1 MSSLTW
7 EVFKVFIMTKP
18 DLRRKLTAILSADVK
33 GYSRLMGD
41 NEEATVL
48 TITTYREVIATLV
61 EKHRGRVVD
70 SPGDNVMAEFA
81 SVVDAVNSA
90 VEIQEELKAKNA
102 GLTESRRMH
111 FRIGINLGD
120 VIQEGERIY
129 GDGVNVA
136 ARIESV
142 ADAGGICISNS
153 AYEQVKKKLP
163 LDFEYLG
170 EHSVKNIDEPVRVY
184 RVLMEQQVEDKGIG
198 EKKTEPKRGQKTALA
213 VTIGLLLMAGGLLIG
228 KYMLEAPSPPAEIAS
243 QEEMAF
249 PLPDKP
255 SIAVLPFQNLSGS
268 EEQDYFSD
276 GITNDIITDL
286 SKFNQLFVIASNTVF
301 TYKGKPVKVKQVSQE
316 LGVRYVLEG
325 SVQKAG
331 DKVRVNAQLIEGTTG
346 HHLWAERYD
355 RDIDD
360 LFALQDEIIETIV
373 RTLAVKINEAERR
386 RVMRKNTGSFEAYDY
401 LLRGWHHYDRSTRS
415 ANSQARQLFKKAIE
429 LDPRYGSAYVALGA
443 TYLQDAAYGWTEF
456 QDQALQRAYDLA
468 QKALA
473 LEEANAS
480 AHRLLGAV
488 YVRWA
493 QYDLA
498 ATELRRAIE
507 LNPNDAESYGELGAV
522 MLYSGKTEEAIQ
534 SMETE
539 NRFNP
544 HLGPGD
550 FMELGLAYYL
560 EGRYEDA
567 IRILERGVGQ
577 KPGFVGHHIGL
588 AAAYAQLGR
597 SEEAKKAATTVLRFA
612 PFFETESYGTA
623 FQNPADRAALV
634 EGLRKAGLK

>member
-1 MSSLTW
+1 
-7 EVFKVFIMTKP
+7 
-18 DLRRKLTAILSADVK
+18 
-33 GYSRLMGD
+33 
-41 NEEATVL
+41 
-48 TITTYREVIATLV
+48 
-61 EKHRGRVVD
+61 
-70 SPGDNVMAEFA
+70 
-81 SVVDAVNSA
+81 
-90 VEIQEELKAKNA
+90 
-102 GLTESRRMH
+102 
-111 FRIGINLGD
+111 
-120 VIQEGERIY
+120 
-129 GDGVNVA
+129 
-136 ARIESV
+136 
-142 ADAGGICISNS
+142 
-153 AYEQVKKKLP
+153 
-163 LDFEYLG
+163 
-170 EHSVKNIDEPVRVY
+170 
-184 RVLMEQQVEDKGIG
+184 
-198 EKKTEPKRGQKTALA
+198 
-213 VTIGLLLMAGGLLIG
+213 
-228 KYMLEAPSPPAEIAS
+228 
-243 QEEMAF
+243 MAF

-331 DKVRVNAQLIEGTTG
+331 DKVRVNAQLIEGAKG

-355 RDIDD
+355 RDIED
-360 LFALQDEIIETIV
+360 LFTLQDEIIETIV
-373 RTLAVKINEAERR
+373 RTLAVKINEAERA
-386 RVMRKNTGSFEAYDY
+386 RVLRKRTENLEAYDY
-401 LLRGWHHYDRSTRS
+401 LLRGWHHYDRITRS
-415 ANSQARQLFKKAIE
+415 ANSQARQMFKKAME
-429 LDPRYGSAYVALGA
+429 LDPRYATAYVALGA
-443 TYLQDAAYGWTEF
+443 SYSQAASYGWTEF
-456 QDQALQRAYDLA
+456 PDQALQRAYDLA

-498 ATELRRAIE
+498 AEELKRAIE
-507 LNPNDAESYGELGAV
+507 LNPNDAESYGSLGSV
-522 MLYSGKTEEAIQ
+522 MLYSGRKEEAIQ
-534 SMETE
+534 AMETK

-577 KPGFVGHHIGL
+577 KPGFVENHIGL
-588 AAAYAQLGR
+588 AAAYAQSGR
-597 SEEAKKAATTVLRFA
+597 SVEAKKAATTVLRLS
-612 PFFETESYGTA
+612 PFFETESYGSA
-623 FQNPADRAALV
+623 FKSPADRAALV

>member
-1 MSSLTW
+1 MP
-7 EVFKVFIMTKP
+7 KP

-61 EKHRGRVVD
+61 QEHRGRVVD
-70 SPGDNVMAEFA
+70 SPGDNVLAEFA

-90 VEIQEELKAKNA
+90 VAIQEELKARNA
-102 GLTESRRMH
+102 GLSENRRMY

-142 ADAGGICISNS
+142 ADPGGICISSS
-153 AYEQVKKKLP
+153 AHDQVKNKLSFG
-163 LDFEYLG
+163 FEYLG
-170 EHSVKNIDEPVRVY
+170 EHTVKNIEEPVKVY
-184 RVLMEQQVEDKGIG
+184 RVLMGPSEDGRPIG
-198 EKKTEPKRGQKTALA
+198 DTKAGSRRRLKIALA
-213 VTIGLLLMAGGLLIG
+213 AMIGLLFIAGGLLIG
-228 KYMLEAPSPPAEIAS
+228 KYLLQVPSPPPEVS
-243 QEEMAF
+243 SGDKMAF

-316 LGVRYVLEG
+316 LGVRYILEG

-355 RDIDD
+355 RDLRD
-360 LFALQDEIIETIV
+360 LFTLQDEIIQTIV
-373 RTLAVKINEAERR
+373 RTLAVKISEAERR
-386 RVMRKNTGSFEAYDY
+386 RVMRKKTGSFESYDF
-401 LLRGWHHYDRSTRS
+401 LLRGWHHYDSKTRT
-415 ANSQARQLFKKAIE
+415 ANSQARQLFKKAME
-429 LDPRYGSAYVALGA
+429 LDPQYASAYVALGA

-493 QYDLA
+493 QYDVA
-498 ATELRRAIE
+498 AGELKRAIE
-507 LNPNDAESYGELGAV
+507 LNPNDAFSYGELGAV
-522 MLYSGKTEEAIQ
+522 MLYSGNTEEAIQ
-534 SMETE
+534 LMETE

-550 FMELGLAYYL
+550 LMELGLAYYL

-567 IRILERGVGQ
+567 IRILKRGVGQ
-577 KPGFVGHHIGL
+577 KPDFAGHYIGL

-597 SEEAKKAATTVLRFA
+597 SAEARQAAAKVLHLS
-612 PFFETESYGTA
+612 PFFETESYGSA
-623 FQNPADRAALV
+623 FRNPADRAALV

>member
-7 EVFKVFIMTKP
+7 EVFKVFIMAKP

-90 VEIQEELKAKNA
+90 VEIQEELKARNDD
-102 GLTESRRMH
+102 LTESRRMH

-120 VIQEGERIY
+120 VIQEGDRIY

-142 ADAGGICISNS
+142 ADAGGICISSS

-170 EHSVKNIDEPVRVY
+170 EHTVKNIEEPVRVY
-184 RVLMEQQVEDKGIG
+184 GVLTEQQVEDKRIG
-198 EKKTEPKRGQKTALA
+198 EKRTEPKRGQKTLLA
-213 VTIGLLLMAGGLLIG
+213 VTIGLVLVAGGLLIG
-228 KYMLEAPSPPAEIAS
+228 KYLLKAPSPPAEISS
-243 QEEMAF
+243 QEKMAF

-301 TYKGKPVKVKQVSQE
+301 TYKGKPVKIKQVSQE
-316 LGVRYVLEG
+316 LGARYVLEG

-331 DKVRVNAQLIEGTTG
+331 NRVRVNAQLIEGTTG

-355 RDIDD
+355 RDLQD
-360 LFALQDEIIETIV
+360 LFALQDEIIQTIV
-373 RTLAVKINEAERR
+373 RTLAVKISEAERS
-386 RVMRKNTGSFEAYDY
+386 RVLRKRTENLEAYDY
-401 LLRGWHHYDRSTRS
+401 LLRGWNYYDRKTRS
-415 ANSQARQLFKKAIE
+415 ANSQARQMFKKAIE
-429 LDPRYGSAYVALGA
+429 LDPQYASAYVALGA
-443 TYLQDAAYGWTEF
+443 YYYQAAVLGWTEF
-456 QDQALQRAYDLA
+456 SDQALQRAYDLA

-480 AHRLLGAV
+480 AHRLLGEI
-488 YVRWA
+488 YVRRA

-498 ATELRRAIE
+498 VGELKRSIE
-507 LNPNDAESYGELGAV
+507 LNPNDAKSYGTLGAIL
-522 MLYSGKTEEAIQ
+522 LYSGRTDEAIQ

-539 NRFNP
+539 MRFNP
-544 HLGPGD
+544 HMDPGD
-550 FMELGLAYYL
+550 IMELGLGYYL
-560 EGRYEDA
+560 KGRYEDA
-567 IRILERGVGQ
+567 IETLEKGVGQ
-577 KPGFVGHHIGL
+577 KPDFVGHYIHL
-588 AAAYAQLGR
+588 AAAYAQVGR
-597 SEEAKKAATTVLRFA
+597 SMEARQAAEKVLRLD
-612 PFFETESYGTA
+612 PFFETKSYGSA
-623 FQNPADRAALV
+623 FRNPADRAAVV
-634 EGLRKAGLK
+634 EGLRNAGLE